1 MKTLAQKQSAVKL
14 LTEEF
19 WSKNE
24 IVNQPAKIEH
34 SVNIIDKNGNYKIQ
48 VNAPG
53 FKKDEFKI
61 KIENGVLNIQAYTS
75 DKKEEIKK
83 NYVRKEFLTS
93 FLARSFRLPEG
104 IDISNIKAHYKNGRL
119 YIKMGKANT
128 VKQMN
133 KKVKVQ

>member
-24 IVNQPAKIEH
+24 IVNQSAKIEH

-53 FKKDEFKI
+53 FKKDDFKI

-93 FLARSFRLPEG
+93 SLARSFRLPEG
-104 IDISNIKAHYKNGRL
+104 IDVSNIKARYKNGRL